1 MNFNRILHKFVSF
14 CFFFFKLK
22 HFKLAYLFAF
32 YKLPKHWASNLQLDH
47 GKLIFTNTGNA
58 ISLAQLHQFGFS
70 IHFLIELLSNPIFKV
85 KESTNTYFIVE
96 VEGLLFKVA
105 SLSNMAVLYEI
116 FIEKIYS
123 IDTTQKDLVVIDIG
137 MNVGVASLYFACQ
150 SYVKKVYG
158 YEPFPET
165 FAEASLNVSANP
177 KYASKLI
184 LFNQGVSNVNEKR
197 AITLFESGLLSA
209 STIEQNNDYGKKIGQ
224 VIEVQLVSI
233 EKVFELVVTENPS
246 AKILLKLDC
255 EGEEYAI
262 FDMLKGST
270 FLNNVDIA
278 IIEWH
283 EKGPAAIEN
292 VLLDNQ
298 FKLKHVH
305 HVSENSG
312 MIYATKN

>member
-1 MNFNRILHKFVSF
+1 MKFTRITNKFISF
-14 CFFFFKLK
+14 CFFFSKLK
-22 HFKLAYLFAF
+22 HFKLAYLLAF
-32 YKLPKHWASNLQLDH
+32 YKLPKRWASNLQLNN
-47 GKLIFTNTGNA
+47 GILFFKNTSNS
-58 ISLAQLHQFGFS
+58 ISLAQLDQFGFS
-70 IHFLIELLSNPIFKV
+70 MHFLIELLSNPLFKV
-85 KESTNTYFIVE
+85 KETAIDYFVID
-96 VEGLLFKVA
+96 VEGLTLKVA

-123 IDTTQKDLVVIDIG
+123 IDVTENELVVIDIG
-137 MNVGVASLYFACQ
+137 MNVGVASLFFASQ
-150 SYVKKVYG
+150 SYVNKVYG

-177 KYASKLI
+177 KFASKLT
-184 LFNQGVSNVNEKR
+184 LNNEGVSDVNEIR
-197 AITLFESGLLSA
+197 YITLFESGLLSA

-224 VIEVQLVSI
+224 VVEVQLVSI
-233 EKVFELVVTENPS
+233 NKVFELVIAENPN

-262 FDMLKGST
+262 FEMLNEST
-270 FLNNVDIA
+270 YLHNVDIA

-283 EKGPAAIEN
+283 EKGSAPIEK

-298 FKLKHVH
+298 FKLRHTH

>member
-1 MNFNRILHKFVSF
+1 MNLTRILNKFISF
-14 CFFFFKLK
+14 CFFFSKLK
-22 HFKLAYLFAF
+22 HFKLAYLLAF
-32 YKLPKHWASNLQLDH
+32 YKLPKRWASNLQLNN
-47 GKLIFTNTGNA
+47 GILFFKNTSNS
-58 ISLAQLHQFGFS
+58 ISLAQLDQFGYS
-70 IHFLIELLSNPIFKV
+70 MHFLIELLSNPLFKV
-85 KESTNTYFIVE
+85 KEIAIDYFVID
-96 VEGLLFKVA
+96 VEGLTFKVA

-123 IDTTQKDLVVIDIG
+123 IDVTENELVVIDIG
-137 MNVGVASLYFACQ
+137 MNVGVASLFFASQ
-150 SYVKKVYG
+150 SYVNKVYG

-177 KYASKLI
+177 KFASKLT
-184 LFNQGVSNVNEKR
+184 LNNEGVSDINEIR
-197 AITLFESGLLSA
+197 YITLFESGLLSA

-224 VIEVQLVSI
+224 VVEVQLVSI
-233 EKVFELVVTENPS
+233 NKVFELVIAENPN

-262 FDMLKGST
+262 FDMLKEAT
-270 FLNNVDIA
+270 YLNKVDIA

-283 EKGPAAIEN
+283 EKGSAPIEK

-298 FKLKHVH
+298 FKLRHTH